1 MAIRWRLGSVLFTLA
16 LAGCNLGYPDEIY
29 NQTSC
34 PIRVKYSHLGW
45 DTNNAEP
52 IVVNPGKGTFLLVPH
67 REQRFDDITVIDH
80 NNVEHRYDA
89 AALAALRP
97 HGASNEYWGYTDSGL
112 AYLRDDPKQ
121 GDLDKLAA
129 QPCGEP
135 QKAQPAIS

>member
-1 MAIRWRLGSVLFTLA
+1 MARYMRWGSAAFALA
-16 LAGCNLGYPDEIY
+16 LAGCNLGHSDEIY

-34 PIRVKYSHLGW
+34 PIGVKYSHLGW
-45 DTNNAEP
+45 NAKNTEP
-52 IVVNPGKGTFLLVPH
+52 TIVKPGEGIFLLVPH

-129 QPCGEP
+129 QPCGEL
-135 QKAQPAIS
+135 QNIQPAIS